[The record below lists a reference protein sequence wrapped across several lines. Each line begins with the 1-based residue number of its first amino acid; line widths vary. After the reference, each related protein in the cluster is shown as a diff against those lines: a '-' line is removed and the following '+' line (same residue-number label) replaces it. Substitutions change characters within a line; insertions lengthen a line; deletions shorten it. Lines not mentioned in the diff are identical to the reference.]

1 MVKFLIGRLYS
12 DNHTRYFDVIG
23 CCVISFGGSLFML
36 CVLACYIYVVCF
48 DVTVQC
54 ILTWSFVYFSDRFFL
69 FLCDKPRLLFCFG
82 VVFEIFWRGHYL
94 CLCFG
99 VSLFTLCVLTLSYSV
114 FRRGH

>member
-1 MVKFLIGRLYS
+1 
-12 DNHTRYFDVIG
+12 
-23 CCVISFGGSLFML
+23 ML

-99 VSLFTLCVLTLSYSV
+99 VSLFTLCVLICLTVYFDVVINLISLTDCPL
-114 FRRGH
+114 FLCDNFP